1 MEAVS
6 TRRWTHM
13 ITTYIWNNKLQLLPD
28 LKQWR
33 RFPQSILLLLQKHT
47 SQYYSRTTLRIRHH
61 SNFPPLENKGWGQ
74 NSRSPLSAFLR
85 PQQPTQPTAGPILPI
100 ICIPSTF
107 ESQGILEEMGDG
119 TLKTKEAKIK
129 HQRFSEPKAFL
140 GWVAGKGCRWRL
152 PTAILYPKS
161 ILHLGYCL

>member
-1 MEAVS
+1 
-6 TRRWTHM
+6 M
-13 ITTYIWNNKLQLLPD
+13 ITTHIRNNKLQLLPD
-28 LKQWR
+28 LEQWR

-47 SQYYSRTTLRIRHH
+47 SQYYSRTTLRIRHRG
-61 SNFPPLENKGWGQ
+61 NFPPLENNGWRQ
-74 NSRSPLSAFLR
+74 NSTSPLPPFLR
-85 PQQPTQPTAGPILPI
+85 PQQPKQPTAGPILPI

-129 HQRFSEPKAFL
+129 HQRFSEPKAFS
-140 GWVAGKGCRWRL
+140 GRVVGKACRSRL

-161 ILHLGYCL
+161 IRHLGYCL